1 MLPLYA
7 KVCELCNRGRGR
19 CAVESHLRRFS
30 DRGSRYPEKL
40 RWSEID
46 LKFPK
51 NQPTNELRKAV
62 PNSKGEPMQ
71 ISSISS
77 MPPIGASASAPAA
90 ASKSSSATVS
100 AVAPSAPA
108 AKPATQS
115 PSVAVS
121 APSSS
126 HGSSS
131 ASSAS
136 SSAQEAALSAVY
148 SDTVGGKSYSGSVA
162 ESNGEYVASVP
173 NLAGASASGSSIP
186 SAENNLNTVI
196 DALV

>member
-1 MLPLYA
+1 
-7 KVCELCNRGRGR
+7 
-19 CAVESHLRRFS
+19 
-30 DRGSRYPEKL
+30 
-40 RWSEID
+40 
-46 LKFPK
+46 
-51 NQPTNELRKAV
+51 
-62 PNSKGEPMQ
+62 MQ

-77 MPPIGASASAPAA
+77 MPAIGSSASAPTAA
-90 ASKSSSATVS
+90 RKSGSATVS
-100 AVAPSAPA
+100 AAAPSPAAA

-115 PSVAVS
+115 PSPVGS
-121 APSSS
+121 PSSSS

-131 ASSAS
+131 AASAG
-136 SSAQEAALSAVY
+136 SSAQAAALSAVY

-173 NLAGASASGSSIP
+173 NLPGASASGSSVQ